1 MRTGQPPQGKLYFK
15 ASCGILFPINT
26 GNRIMASKRKRQTL
40 AANREWLKQDAANR
54 YAYQLLRESSDEEV
68 TPIKPHYKGK
78 GKDHR
83 NMRRGKPHGGKLDIV
98 QAIACIGQED
108 VKHPKPVRRPAR
120 EIRKLY
126 YPTYGVAFTSDKP
139 SDPSGWIYSKSLR
152 GWVRSTLTK
161 VDNHDD

>member
-1 MRTGQPPQGKLYFK
+1 
-15 ASCGILFPINT
+15 
-26 GNRIMASKRKRQTL
+26 MASKRKRQTL

-83 NMRRGKPHGGKLDIV
+83 NMRRGKPHNGKLDIV
-98 QAIACIGQED
+98 QAIACIGQKPAK
-108 VKHPKPVRRPAR
+108 VSKPVRRPAR
-120 EIRKLY
+120 EVRKLY

-139 SDPSGWIYSKSLR
+139 LDPNGWTYSRSLR
-152 GWVRSTLTK
+152 GWVRGTLTK
-161 VDNHDD
+161 VDNNGND